1 MNAKNFI
8 AQKLSAKVVGQAPCL
23 SILAALFLLLPV
35 AARSQSLW
43 CESTSKSIFVDE
55 RSLNVGDI
63 LTIAISESSTENKN
77 NDTSTERKSSLA
89 AAITSFLYPPGA
101 TGLLTKNGSLPAMA
115 FNSDHIHN
123 GSGAISDSETIVA
136 QIAVR
141 IIDVLPN
148 GDLMVEGKRETSFS
162 QENQT
167 IVLRGVVRPQ
177 DVLSNN
183 TVYSYNVA
191 DATIQIIGKGTV
203 SDSQNKGW
211 FNRIWDKINPF

>member
-1 MNAKNFI
+1 MLLI
-8 AQKLSAKVVGQAPCL
+8 
-23 SILAALFLLLPV
+23 LLLPV
-35 AARSQSLW
+35 AAQCQSLW
-43 CESTSKSIFVDE
+43 CDGTSRSIFADK

-77 NDTSTERKSSLA
+77 NATSTERKSSLA
-89 AAITSFLYPPGA
+89 AAITAFLYPAGA
-101 TGLLTKNGSLPAMA
+101 TAALTKSGSLPAMA
-115 FNSDHIHN
+115 YNSDHIHN
-123 GSGAISDSETIVA
+123 GSGTISDSETIVA

-148 GDLMVEGKRETSFS
+148 GNLVVEGKRQTSFS
-162 QENQT
+162 MENQT
-167 IVLRGVVRPQ
+167 IVLRGVVRPD
-177 DVLSNN
+177 DVASNN
-183 TVYSYNVA
+183 TVFSYNVA